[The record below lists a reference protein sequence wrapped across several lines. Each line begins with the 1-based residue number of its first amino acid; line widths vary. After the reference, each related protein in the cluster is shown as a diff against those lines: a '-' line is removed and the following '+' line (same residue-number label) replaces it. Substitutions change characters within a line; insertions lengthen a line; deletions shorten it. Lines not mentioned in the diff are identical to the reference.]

1 MSIEAEK
8 LVAAVVLKKLSNF
21 GDKMNYILKEKHVD
35 LLNLLLK
42 MSKQKESGVEYCLT
56 REPPYYK
63 RIINTEL
70 SAYGDSNILIKF
82 KVKTIINLKDAL
94 EKEYTCGLVRDEFF
108 EGKISFKIDD
118 LAEAETVLQII
129 YFLTEKLEE
138 MKANKDINKKGVL
151 K

>member
-1 MSIEAEK
+1 MA
-8 LVAAVVLKKLSNF
+8 VVVLKKPSNF

-42 MSKQKESGVEYCLT
+42 MNKQKESSIEYCLT

-63 RIINTEL
+63 RIIDTEL

-94 EKEYTCGLVRDEFF
+94 EKEYTCALTRDELF
-108 EGKISFKIDD
+108 EGKISFKVDD
-118 LAEAETVLQII
+118 LAEAETVLQIMYLI
-129 YFLTEKLEE
+129 TEKLEE
-138 MKANKDINKKGVL
+138 IKTNKKYKKEAL
-151 K
+151 NAD

>member
-1 MSIEAEK
+1 MA
-8 LVAAVVLKKLSNF
+8 VVVLKKPSNF

-35 LLNLLLK
+35 LLNLLFK
-42 MSKQKESGVEYCLT
+42 MSKQKESSIEYCLT

-63 RIINTEL
+63 RIIDIEL

-108 EGKISFKIDD
+108 EGKISFKIGD

>member
-1 MSIEAEK
+1 MA
-8 LVAAVVLKKLSNF
+8 VVVLKKPSNL

-35 LLNLLLK
+35 LLNLLFK
-42 MSKQKESGVEYCLT
+42 MSKQKESSIEYCLT

-63 RIINTEL
+63 RIIDTEL
-70 SAYGDSNILIKF
+70 SAYGNSNILIKF
-82 KVKTIINLKDAL
+82 KVKTIIGLKDAL

>member
-1 MSIEAEK
+1 
-8 LVAAVVLKKLSNF
+8 
-21 GDKMNYILKEKHVD
+21 MNYILKEKHVD

-42 MSKQKESGVEYCLT
+42 MNKQKESGVEYCLT

-108 EGKISFKIDD
+108 EGKISFKVDD
-118 LAEAETVLQII
+118 LAEAETVLQIMYLI
-129 YFLTEKLEE
+129 TEKLEE
-138 MKANKDINKKGVL
+138 IKTNKKHKKEAL
-151 K
+151 NAD

>member
-1 MSIEAEK
+1 MA
-8 LVAAVVLKKLSNF
+8 VVVLKKPSNF

-35 LLNLLLK
+35 LLNLLFK
-42 MSKQKESGVEYCLT
+42 MSKQKESSIEYCLT

>member
-1 MSIEAEK
+1 MA
-8 LVAAVVLKKLSNF
+8 VVVLKKPSNF

-42 MSKQKESGVEYCLT
+42 MNKQKESGVEYCLT

-63 RIINTEL
+63 RIIDTEL

-108 EGKISFKIDD
+108 EGKISFKIGD

-138 MKANKDINKKGVL
+138 MKANKKHKKEAL
-151 K
+151 NAD

>member
-1 MSIEAEK
+1 MA
-8 LVAAVVLKKLSNF
+8 VVVLKKPSNF

-35 LLNLLLK
+35 LLNLLFK
-42 MSKQKESGVEYCLT
+42 MSKQKESSIEYCLT

-63 RIINTEL
+63 RIIDTEL

-108 EGKISFKIDD
+108 EGKISFKVDD
-118 LAEAETVLQII
+118 LAEAETVLQIMYLI
-129 YFLTEKLEE
+129 TEKLEE
-138 MKANKDINKKGVL
+138 IKINKKYKKQAL
-151 K
+151 NAD

>member
-1 MSIEAEK
+1 MA
-8 LVAAVVLKKLSNF
+8 VVVLKKPSNF
-21 GDKMNYILKEKHVD
+21 GDKMDYILKEKHVD
-35 LLNLLLK
+35 LLNLLFK
-42 MSKQKESGVEYCLT
+42 MSKQKESSIEYYLT

-63 RIINTEL
+63 RIIDTEL

-108 EGKISFKIDD
+108 EGKISFKIGD

-138 MKANKDINKKGVL
+138 MKANKKHKKEAL
-151 K
+151 NAD